1 MKDIVENDASL
12 RRKINSLARVSEKW
26 RKKMISFSQKVSCP
40 LAIMRSFSQNC
51 FLLIPIIL
59 ASRNYY
65 SLFLR
70 YSSESYFLSSGNAF
84 LNESSNLYGGDTFS
98 VLWKPVFL
106 FNLFFFN
113 KWKPSLKLVEAHY
126 FLGKTFFPLA
136 EKEFLSSEN
145 CFLLFRALFLQI
157 KSVTEM
163 S

>member
-106 FNLFFFN
+106 FNLFFFSTSGN
-113 KWKPSLKLVEAHY
+113 RH
-126 FLGKTFFPLA
+126 
-136 EKEFLSSEN
+136 
-145 CFLLFRALFLQI
+145 
-157 KSVTEM
+157 
-163 S
+163 